1 MREKKYSRG
10 CAEEVV
16 ASLGLPTELVKQCM
30 GDPSPA
36 PARFSNDVYVCTRRA
51 MDVDLKGLSPS
62 SSSSCSCSSCS
73 SDTGCC
79 TSSCCSCPSGCASS
93 SASKSLLLC
102 SCRPSS
108 VLPTE
113 AIS

>member
-1 MREKKYSRG
+1 MRQKKYSRG

-16 ASLGLPTELVKQCM
+16 ASLGLPAELVEQCM

-36 PARFSNDVYVCTRRA
+36 PARFSDDVCVCTRRA
-51 MDVDLKGLSPS
+51 MDVDLRGLSPP
-62 SSSSCSCSSCS
+62 SSSSCSCSSCV
-73 SDTGCC
+73 SDAGCY
-79 TSSCCSCPSGCASS
+79 TSSCFSCPSGCASS
-93 SASKSLLLC
+93 SASKSLLNC

-113 AIS
+113 AVS